1 MNKII
6 RTSTVSVSLDKLLEG
21 QLKYLNRFYN
31 VLAVSGASKSLEV
44 VKEREGVRVIPIKM
58 QRNISL
64 FEDLISL
71 WKLYKIFKR
80 EKPLIIHSITPK
92 AGLLSMLAGLFAGV
106 PIRMHTFTGLI
117 FPTRTGF
124 MQKVLIAM
132 DRLLC
137 SCATHVYP
145 EGQGVKKDLQD
156 FNITKKP
163 LKVLANGNING
174 INTSYFNS
182 SLFQTKEIVNLR
194 KNLGFNEQDVVFV
207 FVGRMVGDKGINE
220 LIMAFKQLINN
231 NQQLTVKLLL
241 VGPFEEKLDR
251 LQAATLIE
259 IEDNPNIISVGSQQ
273 DVRPYFVLSNVLVF
287 PSYRE
292 GFPNV
297 VIQAGAMGLASIVT
311 NINGC
316 NEIIKE
322 GKNGWIIPVKD
333 EEAIL
338 NAMQNC
344 LTNTKELNRL
354 SKNSRNLIV
363 NRYKQKVVWEAILN
377 EYKTLENNV

>member
-1 MNKII
+1 M
-6 RTSTVSVSLDKLLEG
+6 
-21 QLKYLNRFYN
+21 
-31 VLAVSGASKSLEV
+31 
-44 VKEREGVRVIPIKM
+44 
-58 QRNISL
+58 
-64 FEDLISL
+64 
-71 WKLYKIFKR
+71 
-80 EKPLIIHSITPK
+80 
-92 AGLLSMLAGLFAGV
+92 
-106 PIRMHTFTGLI
+106 
-117 FPTRTGF
+117 
-124 MQKVLIAM
+124 
-132 DRLLC
+132 
-137 SCATHVYP
+137 YP

-207 FVGRMVGDKGINE
+207 FVGRLVGDKGINE

-259 IEDNPNIISVGSQQ
+259 IEDNPNITSVGSQQ
-273 DVRPYFVLSNVLVF
+273 DVRPYFVISNVLVF

-297 VIQAGAMGLASIVT
+297 VIQAGAMGLTSIVT

-316 NEIIKE
+316 NEIIEE

-354 SKNSRNLIV
+354 SKNSRNLIE
-363 NRYKQKVVWEAILN
+363 NRYKQKIVWEAILN